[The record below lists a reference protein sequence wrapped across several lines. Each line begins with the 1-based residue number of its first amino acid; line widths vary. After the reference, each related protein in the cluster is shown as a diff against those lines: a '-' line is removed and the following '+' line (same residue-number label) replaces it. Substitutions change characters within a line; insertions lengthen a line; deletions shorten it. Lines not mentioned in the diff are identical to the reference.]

1 MSKES
6 SIDMDKESSKVVH
19 KESSKYYKTTSIK
32 LPRDLWRKIK
42 IEAIKRDMTIS
53 ELIEFALNQV
63 VCKESSMVVSKE
75 SSKVVNTTSSMHM
88 GKESSKSLRKE
99 SSMHM
104 DKEILEEK
112 EIEEVS
118 TEKGEEEEDLKEL
131 LRKEVELT
139 EEEMRLH
146 GHVKVSEED
155 RARIGDEIVK
165 ILSEKGALMPK
176 ELLKELID
184 RGFSPRKS
192 ERIMAELV
200 KKGVIEV
207 CEAEMG
213 KWGKQSFLRLKE
225 K

>member
-1 MSKES
+1 MCSKT
-6 SIDMDKESSKVVH
+6 IPIRIRKETVEELKRLKLHPRETYDDVIRRLIANMKTSQEEWKEVVEELE
-19 KESSKYYKTTSIK
+19 KEEKEEEIVSGEPQKEVVGPSESIK
-32 LPRDLWRKIK
+32 SPIK
-42 IEAIKRDMTIS
+42 GMEEAIKGIG
-53 ELIEFALNQV
+53 EV
-63 VCKESSMVVSKE
+63 VAEAV
-75 SSKVVNTTSSMHM
+75 
-88 GKESSKSLRKE
+88 
-99 SSMHM
+99 
-104 DKEILEEK
+104 EIMEKEEK
-112 EIEEVS
+112 EEVS
-118 TEKGEEEEDLKEL
+118 AEKEDLKEL

-155 RARIGDEIVK
+155 RAKIGDEIVK

-207 CEAEMG
+207 CEGELG

-225 K
+225 KEKEVKEE

>member
-1 MSKES
+1 MCSKTIPIRIRKETVEELKRLKLHPRETYDDVIRRLIANMKTSQEEWKEVVEELEKEEKEEEIVSGES
-6 SIDMDKESSKVVH
+6 QKEVVGPSESIQSP
-19 KESSKYYKTTSIK
+19 IK
-32 LPRDLWRKIK
+32 GME
-42 IEAIKRDMTIS
+42 EAIKGIG
-53 ELIEFALNQV
+53 EV
-63 VCKESSMVVSKE
+63 VAEAV
-75 SSKVVNTTSSMHM
+75 
-88 GKESSKSLRKE
+88 
-99 SSMHM
+99 
-104 DKEILEEK
+104 EIMEKEEK
-112 EIEEVS
+112 EEVS
-118 TEKGEEEEDLKEL
+118 AEKEDLKEL

-207 CEAEMG
+207 CEVEMG